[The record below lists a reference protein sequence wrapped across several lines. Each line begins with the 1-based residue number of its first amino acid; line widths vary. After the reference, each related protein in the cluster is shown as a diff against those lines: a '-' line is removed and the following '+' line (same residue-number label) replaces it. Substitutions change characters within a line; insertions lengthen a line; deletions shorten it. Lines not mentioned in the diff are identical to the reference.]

1 MKNYTEE
8 RLKRAKSN
16 ALVEIR
22 CYENCNGA
30 KTVYRKRRF
39 MDIWARMRY
48 ERNKLIVKA
57 IDENK
62 SELYK
67 KLTDWDNLCINRI
80 PKFRLSAVIMA
91 SHGRTM
97 LETELTDDEI
107 IQARKIANEK
117 VDEWLNEFK
126 DEAV

>member
-1 MKNYTEE
+1 MKTYIEE

-16 ALVEIR
+16 ALVDIR
-22 CYENCNGA
+22 CYENGA
-30 KTVYRKRRF
+30 KAVNRRRRL

-62 SELYK
+62 LELYE

-80 PKFRLSAVIMA
+80 PKFRILAVIGA